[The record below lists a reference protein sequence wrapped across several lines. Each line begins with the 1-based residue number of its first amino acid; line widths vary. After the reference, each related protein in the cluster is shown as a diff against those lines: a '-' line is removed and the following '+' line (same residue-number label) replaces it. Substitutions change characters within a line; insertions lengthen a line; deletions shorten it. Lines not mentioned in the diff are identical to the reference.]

1 MQRAVLPFLA
11 VAGLVTCLG
20 VTAKAEGGAGQGP
33 ARRVAIS
40 PLEVRADL
48 DGDGSPDLIRVAQ
61 KEAGYVLT
69 INGVQSE
76 EAGEEKTTEGVEAV
90 DIRGDDGLREVQV
103 VGESAGGYQWSDL
116 YAYDGREISLLG
128 SLTGG
133 LSIPGT
139 GKVYVERW
147 HGSFTTTA
155 GYELRDA
162 PRRLEETPQD
172 LYFVGLTVKVRT
184 SFPIRLQRHR
194 PASEIH
200 VSAGS
205 EVQIVAVDLSG
216 TECGEEQGRP
226 CEVFLIRTSTG
237 VTGWVERWKM
247 EANVEGLS
255 TAG

>member
-1 MQRAVLPFLA
+1 LA
-11 VAGLVTCLG
+11 AWLG
-20 VTAKAEGGAGQGP
+20 VTVKADDGP
-33 ARRVAIS
+33 ARRVTIS
-40 PLEVRADL
+40 HLEVRADL
-48 DGDGSPDLIRVAQ
+48 DGNGSPDLIRVAQ

-69 INGVQSE
+69 INGVQFE
-76 EAGEEKTTEGVEAV
+76 EAGEEKTTLGVEAV
-90 DIRGDDGLREVQV
+90 DIRGGDGLREVQV
-103 VGESAGGYQWSDL
+103 VGESAGGYKWSDL

-147 HGSFTTTA
+147 HGSFATTA
-155 GYELRDA
+155 RYELREA

-172 LYFVGLTVKVRT
+172 LYFVGLTVKVRE

-194 PASEIH
+194 PASEIR
-200 VSAGS
+200 VRAGG
-205 EVQIVAVDLSG
+205 EVELLAVDLSG
-216 TECGEEQGRP
+216 PECGQGQRGP

-237 VTGWVERWKM
+237 VTGWVERWKL
-247 EANVEGLS
+247 EPNVEGLV